1 MTEQEN
7 LLMTTAKAASD
18 GTKDPAS
25 PPERIS
31 GVARVQDAQAYH
43 LASVAH
49 DAAFEAE
56 RLCNDIYRAATG
68 PYLRESTA
76 ETLADPAMIRKAEDA
91 VICLATAQV
100 YLTDLFYGSL
110 PA

>member
-1 MTEQEN
+1 MPDERHARAT
-7 LLMTTAKAASD
+7 L
-18 GTKDPAS
+18 S
-25 PPERIS
+25 P
-31 GVARVQDAQAYH
+31 DAQAYH

-56 RLCNDIYRAATG
+56 RLCNEIYRAATG

-76 ETLADPAMIRKAEDA
+76 ETLADPAMIGKAEDA
-91 VICLATAQV
+91 VICLATALV